1 MQAPSSKGILEF
13 SVSPWNAGTFQ
24 QFRLTNQLDYRA
36 HIPPGDSNE
45 ARAIE
50 VTTNPDPS
58 RAWTPVLAIGEHR
71 VFDPEVNRFNLA
83 PPDKAPHY
91 GSSLNLSAANSTA
104 TVNVEMKIE

>member
-1 MQAPSSKGILEF
+1 
-13 SVSPWNAGTFQ
+13 
-24 QFRLTNQLDYRA
+24 
-36 HIPPGDSNE
+36 
-45 ARAIE
+45 
-50 VTTNPDPS
+50 
-58 RAWTPVLAIGEHR
+58 VLAIGEHR